1 MCRSCALKFLSG
13 EVNTMGL
20 PRLVM
25 LIYRFIYKIVVK
37 SVLEI
42 LTVLEVVVI
51 L

>member
-1 MCRSCALKFLSG
+1 
-13 EVNTMGL
+13 MGL